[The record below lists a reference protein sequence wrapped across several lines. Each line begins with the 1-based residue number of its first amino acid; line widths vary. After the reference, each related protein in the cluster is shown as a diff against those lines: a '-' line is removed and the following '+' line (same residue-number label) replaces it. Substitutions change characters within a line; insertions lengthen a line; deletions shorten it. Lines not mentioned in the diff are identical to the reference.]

1 MAIKEQNQDLHSDCL
16 APEST
21 HYHYAAVPQR
31 ERESKREMGGP
42 VTKLMSR
49 GNGYPVSSR

>member
-21 HYHYAAVPQR
+21 HYHYATVPQR
-31 ERESKREMGGP
+31 EREQ
-42 VTKLMSR
+42 
-49 GNGYPVSSR
+49 NGDGWTSYKADVKGKWIPSI